1 MSSTASIPRFLLPL
15 RSPLWSVS
23 SKTTKTTIRNA
34 STKSKNNASKKS
46 PKPLVL
52 EKPTKFNPPS
62 HPARL
67 RKDPPRYPGPQ
78 LSAEEI
84 ARQSVK
90 KYPNMMPP
98 EGTFMHWF
106 LNNKSIHIWIALGT
120 LSTLAGGVWI
130 TNFKRD
136 SPFGD
141 MLPEWP
147 QLFLHPIAFT
157 RTCYEVLQL
166 HTAHVTA
173 ETMERRKHKV
183 EDVAKRAAY
192 RKAHGLDKDESFGGW
207 TAKTDKEVLGPGIK
221 LGHEKEAEI
230 AETAEGGVGKGKEA
244 EKQVVYEKQF
254 SGKKWLGIW

>member
-15 RSPLWSVS
+15 RSPLWSLS
-23 SKTTKTTIRNA
+23 SKTTIRNA
-34 STKSKNNASKKS
+34 STKSKTNASKKS

-166 HTAHVTA
+166 HTVHVTA

-192 RKAHGLDKDESFGGW
+192 RKAHGLDKDEGFGGW
-207 TAKTDKEVLGPGIK
+207 TAKTDREILGPGIK

-230 AETAEGGVGKGKEA
+230 AETAEGGVEGNGKEG
-244 EKQVVYEKQF
+244 EKKVVYEKQF

>member
-1 MSSTASIPRFLLPL
+1 MSPTTSIPRFLLPL
-15 RSPLWSVS
+15 WRPPLCSLSPKS
-23 SKTTKTTIRNA
+23 TIRNA
-34 STKSKNNASKKS
+34 SAKSKLNASKQS
-46 PKPLVL
+46 SRPLL
-52 EKPTKFNPPS
+52 EKPSKFNPPS
-62 HPARL
+62 HPTRI

-78 LSAEEI
+78 LSADEI

-120 LSTLAGGVWI
+120 LTALAGGVWI

-141 MLPEWP
+141 MLPEWS

-157 RTCYEVLQL
+157 RTCLEVLKL

-183 EDVAKRAAY
+183 DDVAKRAAY
-192 RKAHGLDKDESFGGW
+192 RKAHGLDKDTGFGGW
-207 TAKTDKEVLGPGIK
+207 TAKADEEVTGPGMK
-221 LGHEKEAEI
+221 LGEKEEAKI
-230 AETAEGGVGKGKEA
+230 AETAGGEEG
-244 EKQVVYEKQF
+244 EKRVVYEKQF